1 MEGRTPV
8 TGENITVGFAI
19 HTAALRAE
27 CTALLAAQAA
37 FRLQNAPDAG
47 VPQLVMVE
55 MHDDRA
61 RTFALI
67 QAIQTTAPATEIF
80 LTASRME
87 PDILLEALRA
97 GVKEFIPQPVKR
109 EEFEQALQRCQARSR
124 QRAPGQSKKGQ
135 LINIMGSKG
144 GVGTTTIAVNLALSL
159 QRAQAQKSV
168 VLVDLNPQLGDAAL
182 FLDLKP
188 AHTFGDIV
196 KHISRLDPTFLLSTL
211 SRHASGLSLLSS
223 VQDIEELSLLTPE
236 SVERTL
242 ELLQMCFDYIVLDSG
257 HMLDD
262 STVAALRLTTT
273 LFLVSTLTL
282 PVMRNTKRWLDIF
295 SKMNIPAE
303 NINLIVNRH
312 KSVNREIYLHDF
324 EHTLKKKVFW
334 LVPNDYLVTLKAIN
348 TGQPVALMAKR
359 AKIAK
364 NLRKLAATVSMEDEE
379 KPSLFSKIFRR
390 SKDGE

>member
-1 MEGRTPV
+1 MEDNTPV
-8 TGENITVGFAI
+8 TGENITIGFEI
-19 HTAALRAE
+19 HTADLRGE
-27 CTALLAAQAA
+27 FTAILATQTA
-37 FRLQNAPDAG
+37 FRLQNALDAG
-47 VPQLVMVE
+47 VPQLVIVE
-55 MHDDRA
+55 MHDDRT

-109 EEFEQALQRCQARSR
+109 EEFEQALQRVQERVS
-124 QRAPGQSKKGQ
+124 QRAPRQSKKGQ

-159 QRAQAQKSV
+159 QRAQAHKSV

-182 FLDLKP
+182 LLDLQP

-196 KHISRLDPTFLLSTL
+196 KNLPRLDTTFLLSTL

-223 VQDIEELSLLTPE
+223 GQDIEELGLLTPE
-236 SVERTL
+236 SVERIL
-242 ELLQMCFDYIVLDSG
+242 ELLQTCFDYIVLDSG

-262 STVAALRLTTT
+262 STVAALRFTPM

-282 PVMRNTKRWLDIF
+282 PVMRNTKKWLNIF
-295 SKMNIPAE
+295 GNLGIPLE

-312 KSVNREIYLHDF
+312 NSVNREISLHDF
-324 EHTLKKKVFW
+324 ESTLKKKVFW
-334 LVPNDYLVTLKAIN
+334 MVPNDYLVTLKAIN
-348 TGQPVALMAKR
+348 TGQPFALMAKR
-359 AKIAK
+359 ARIAK
-364 NLRKLAATVSMEDEE
+364 NIRKLAATVSIEAEE
-379 KPSLFSKIFRR
+379 KGSLFSKLFGRNKQR
-390 SKDGE
+390 S

>member
-8 TGENITVGFAI
+8 TGASITVGLEI
-19 HTAALRAE
+19 HTAALRGE
-27 CTALLAAQAA
+27 FTALLATQAA
-37 FRLQNAPDAG
+37 FRLQNAPDDG
-47 VPQLVMVE
+47 VPQLVIVE

-67 QAIQTTAPATEIF
+67 QALQTAASVTEVF

-87 PDILLEALRA
+87 PDMLLEALRA

-109 EEFEQALQRCQARSR
+109 EELEQALQRYQERYR
-124 QRAPGQSKKGQ
+124 QRTPRQSKQSK
-135 LINIMGSKG
+135 LINIIGSKG

-159 QRAQAQKSV
+159 QRLHPQKSV

-188 AHTFGDIV
+188 AHTFGDIA
-196 KHISRLDPTFLLSTL
+196 KHMSRLDTTLLLSTL

-223 VQDIEELSLLTPE
+223 VQDIEELGLLTPE
-236 SVERTL
+236 SVEGTL
-242 ELLQMCFDYIVLDSG
+242 ELLQTHFDYIVLDSG

-262 STVAALRLTTT
+262 ATVAALRLAPT
-273 LFLVSTLTL
+273 LLLVSTLTL
-282 PVMRNTKRWLDIF
+282 PVVRNTKRFLDIF
-295 SKMNIPAE
+295 TKLDIPAD
-303 NINLIVNRH
+303 NIHLIVNRH
-312 KSVNREIYLHDF
+312 KSINREISLHDF
-324 EHTLKKKVFW
+324 ENTLKKKVFW

-359 AKIAK
+359 ARIAK
-364 NLRKLAATVSMEDEE
+364 NLRKLAATIATEEEE
-379 KPSLFSKIFRR
+379 KPSLLSKFFGRNKER
-390 SKDGE
+390 A